1 MQRTSHSLTFLTV
14 LCFSINGLS
23 AAPEPGESAP
33 QDIFQQLDKNS
44 DGTVTADEVPED
56 KERFFDHLIR
66 LGDQNK
72 DGKLTKNE
80 FETGL
85 KKEDQ
90 KFPAGESPDRNRD
103 PRNFQMFMSRLDRN
117 GDKKISRDEIPEPLR
132 ERLEP
137 LFQRLNKDE
146 ISLEEL
152 SRYGNMFRGK
162 REGDKQNDNPKRNEG
177 EPSERSERFFQSL
190 DSNKDGKLTLEEA
203 PEQAKPILQRILE
216 RSGKGKD
223 AELTKKEFLEALA
236 QFRPERRPEGRDG
249 DKEMKRPDMPNREES
264 RRRGDFQGRPP
275 APAFIM
281 ILDTDKDG
289 RLSKEE
295 LSQMKELLEKLDRN
309 ADGYLDFAE
318 MLGGD
323 REPFGPRGR
332 NRMDRPRRPE
342 SDRPEGEAPKP
353 DADKKAAE

>member
-1 MQRTSHSLTFLTV
+1 MQRVSHSLTLLTV

-44 DGTVTADEVPED
+44 DGTVTADEVPAD

-80 FETGL
+80 FESGL

-90 KFPAGESPDRNRD
+90 KFPVGEAPGRNRG
-103 PRNFQMFMSRLDRN
+103 PRNFQNFMSRLDRN
-117 GDKKISRDEIPEPLR
+117 GDKKISKDELPEPLR

-137 LFQRLNKDE
+137 LFQRLNQDE

-152 SRYGNMFRGK
+152 SRYGNMFRGN
-162 REGDKQNDNPKRNEG
+162 REGEKRTENPRRNAG
-177 EPSERSERFFQSL
+177 ATSERAERFFQSL

-203 PEQAKPILQRILE
+203 PEQAKPILRRILE
-216 RSGKGKD
+216 RSGKEKD
-223 AELTKKEFLEALA
+223 AELTKKELMDALA
-236 QFRPERRPEGRDG
+236 EFRPDRRPEDRDA
-249 DKEMKRPDMPNREES
+249 DNEMKRPEMMDRETS

-275 APAFIM
+275 APAFIQM
-281 ILDTDKDG
+281 LDADKDG
-289 RLSKEE
+289 RLSKDE
-295 LSQMKELLEKLDRN
+295 LSQMKKLLEKLDRN
-309 ADGYLDFAE
+309 EDGYLDFRE
-318 MLGGD
+318 LMGGN
-323 REPFGPRGR
+323 REAAGPRGR
-332 NRMDRPRRPE
+332 NRMDRPRRPD
-342 SDRPEGEAPKP
+342 SDRPEGEKPKP
-353 DADKKAAE
+353 DSAKKTVE

>member
-1 MQRTSHSLTFLTV
+1 MQRAYHSLTLLTV

-44 DGTVTADEVPED
+44 DGTVTADEVPAD

-80 FETGL
+80 FESGL

-103 PRNFQMFMSRLDRN
+103 PRNFQNFMSRLDRN
-117 GDKKISRDEIPEPLR
+117 GDKKISKDELPEPLR

-152 SRYGNMFRGK
+152 SRYGNMFRGN
-162 REGDKQNDNPKRNEG
+162 REGEKRTENPKRNAG
-177 EPSERSERFFQSL
+177 EPSERAERFFQSL

-203 PEQAKPILQRILE
+203 PEQAKPILRRILE

-223 AELTKKEFLEALA
+223 AELSKKEFMDALA
-236 QFRPERRPEGRDG
+236 EFRPDRRPEGRDG
-249 DKEMKRPDMPNREES
+249 DKEMKRPEMMDREGN

-275 APAFIM
+275 TPAFIQM
-281 ILDTDKDG
+281 LDTNKD
-289 RLSKEE
+289 E
-295 LSQMKELLEKLDRN
+295 LNQMKELLEKLDRN
-309 ADGYLDFAE
+309 EDGYLDFPE
-318 MLGGD
+318 LMGGN
-323 REPFGPRGR
+323 REVSGPRGR
-332 NRMDRPRRPE
+332 NRMDRPRRPD
-342 SDRPEGEAPKP
+342 SDRPEGEKPKP